1 MERETADL
9 GITQS
14 SLPRYLDGDFW
25 SMKNELRRH
34 IAGSPLFQQR
44 YDLNLDD
51 MRDLT
56 FERVKFAMGLPQV
69 QRAFQEMTD
78 KNKNF
83 INRSLIIGEVLCTAD
98 MTTGVKC
105 GVICWLFGGA
115 VMNLGGPE
123 HILKWFLPLKD
134 QKFTGMFAM
143 TERGHGSNVRG
154 ILTEAVFDPVSQ
166 EFIIN
171 TPCEN
176 AEKMYIGNAMKGNYA
191 AVFAQLITNGKSQG
205 PHCFIVPIRDLNG
218 KMYPGVGAVDMMHK
232 EGLHGVDNGILTF
245 NQVRIPRENL
255 LDKFGSVSPDGK
267 YHSSIDN
274 KSARFNAML
283 AALTPT
289 RLALTFQAL
298 GAMKLGLTIAIRYSH
313 SRRQFGPKGKEE
325 VKIIDHQ
332 TQHLRLMPHLA
343 TALALT
349 FTSRYAGEILDED
362 VYHNRDLVNN
372 RPLQALVAGLKAYST
387 WENLSCLQDC
397 RECTGGMG
405 FMMENRIPGLK
416 CDSDVFVTFE
426 GDNVVMLQVV
436 VRELLAQYTRQYE
449 ESPVFG
455 LLRNWTSSVGDRMR
469 TSFLALNM
477 DKISDLTFL
486 LKAVN
491 FRERVLQRGLA
502 SRLYSKVIT
511 QKEDFFRAWNS
522 CLHHVVTLAL
532 AHIHRVT
539 LEQFS
544 LAVERCP
551 VPEDQSLLMEFCLLY
566 GTKLAYQERAWY
578 LEHKYLTPATSTQ
591 IRNQLLELCR
601 LVKDDALKVVSAFNI
616 PHNSIQAP
624 IAGIPNP
631 KAKWAYYP
639 LPEQED
645 NRDSRVPSKI
655 NAKL

>member
-1 MERETADL
+1 MERADL
-9 GITQS
+9 GITHT
-14 SLPRYLDGDFW
+14 SLSRFLDGDFW
-25 SMKNELRRH
+25 GMKNELRRQ
-34 IAGSPLFQQR
+34 IAENPIFQQR
-44 YDLNLDD
+44 YDLSLDE

-56 FERVKFAMGLPQV
+56 FERVKFVLGLPLV
-69 QRAFQEMTD
+69 QQTFQEMID
-78 KNKNF
+78 KRKNF
-83 INRSLIIGEVLCTAD
+83 VNRSLIMGEVFCTAD

-105 GVICWLFGGA
+105 GVNCWLFGGA
-115 VMNLGGPE
+115 VINLGSPE
-123 HILKWFLPLKD
+123 HIPKWFIPLKN
-134 QKFTGMFAM
+134 QESTGMFAM

-154 ILTEAVFDPVSQ
+154 ILTQAVFDPVSQ

-176 AEKMYIGNAMKGNYA
+176 ASKMYIGNAMKGNYA
-191 AVFAQLITNGKSQG
+191 AVFAQLIINGKSQG
-205 PHCFIVPIRDLNG
+205 PHCFIVPVRDQHGN
-218 KMYPGVGAVDMMHK
+218 MYPGVEAVDMLFK

-255 LDKFGSVSPDGK
+255 LNKFGSVSPDGK
-267 YHSSIDN
+267 YSSSIQN
-274 KSARFNAML
+274 TSARFNAML

-313 SRRQFGPKGKEE
+313 SRRQFGPKDKEE
-325 VKIIDHQ
+325 VKIIEHQ
-332 TQHLRLMPHLA
+332 TQHLRLMPHLS

-349 FTSRYAGEILDED
+349 FTSRFAGEMLDED

-455 LLRNWTSSVGDRMR
+455 LLRNWTSSISDRLR
-469 TSFLALNM
+469 TSFLAFSS
-477 DKISDLTFL
+477 DKISSLVFF

-502 SRLYSKVIT
+502 ARLYHKVMKK
-511 QKEDFFRAWNS
+511 KEDFFNAWNS

-539 LEQFS
+539 LEQFA
-544 LAVERCP
+544 LAVESCP
-551 VPEDQSLLMEFCLLY
+551 VPADQHLLMEFCLLY
-566 GTKLAYQERAWY
+566 GTKLIYNERAWY
-578 LEHKYLTPATSTQ
+578 LEHKYFTPETSNQ
-591 IRNQLLELCR
+591 IRNQLLGLCE

-616 PHNSIQAP
+616 PDNTIQAP

-631 KAKWAYYP
+631 RAPWAYYP
-639 LPEQED
+639 QPHQE
-645 NRDSRVPSKI
+645 RDSKVPKKI
-655 NAKL
+655 SAKL

>member
-1 MERETADL
+1 M
-9 GITQS
+9 
-14 SLPRYLDGDFW
+14 
-25 SMKNELRRH
+25 
-34 IAGSPLFQQR
+34 
-44 YDLNLDD
+44 
-51 MRDLT
+51 
-56 FERVKFAMGLPQV
+56 ERVKFAIGMPQA
-69 QRAFQEMTD
+69 QTAFQEMVD
-78 KNKNF
+78 KKKNF
-83 INRSLIIGEVLCTAD
+83 INKSMIIGEVLCTAD
-98 MTTGVKC
+98 MTAGVKC

-115 VMNLGGPE
+115 VINLGSPDQ
-123 HILKWFLPLKD
+123 ILKWFLPLKTLSY
-134 QKFTGMFAM
+134 TGMFAM
-143 TERGHGSNVRG
+143 TEQGHGSNVRG
-154 ILTEAVFDPVSQ
+154 ILTEAVFDPDSQ

-176 AEKMYIGNAMKGNYA
+176 AAKMYIGNATRGNFA
-191 AVFAQLITNGKSQG
+191 AVFAQLIMYGKSQG
-205 PHCFIVPIRDLNG
+205 PHCFIVPIRDENG
-218 KMYPGVGAVDMMHK
+218 IMYPGVEAIDMMHK

-267 YHSSIDN
+267 YNSPIESKND
-274 KSARFNAML
+274 RFNAML

-325 VKIIDHQ
+325 VKIIEHQ

-343 TALALT
+343 TALAVI
-349 FTSRYAGEILDED
+349 FTSRYAAEILDED

-436 VRELLAQYTRQYE
+436 VRELLAQYSRQYE
-449 ESPVFG
+449 ESPIFG
-455 LLRNWTSSVGDRMR
+455 LLRSWTNSVGDRLR
-469 TSFLALNM
+469 TSFLAFSN
-477 DKISDLTFL
+477 DKINSLSFL

-502 SRLYSKVIT
+502 ARLYSKVMK
-511 QKEDFFRAWNS
+511 QKEEFFSAWNS

-539 LEQFS
+539 LEQFAI
-544 LAVERCP
+544 AVQSCP
-551 VPEDQSLLMEFCLLY
+551 VPDDQCLLMEFCLLY
-566 GTKLAYQERAWY
+566 GTKLVYQERAWY
-578 LEHKYLTPATSTQ
+578 LEHKYLTPESSTK
-591 IRNQLLELCR
+591 IRNQLLEICSS
-601 LVKDDALKVVSAFNI
+601 VKEEALMVVSAFNI
-616 PHNSIQAP
+616 PYSTIQAP
-624 IAGIPNP
+624 IAGVPSS

-639 LPEQED
+639 EPSY
-645 NRDSRVPSKI
+645 NTNGKSRRTTL